1 MHRPI
6 AVRPVF
12 IKERLSCAG
21 HITRY
26 PFENGGMAD
35 PRPNPS
41 EHYRLV
47 TGPEGSVGLQFMG
60 HIDRHVAGSVLKAVL
75 ADLKSDPPRKLTADL
90 NRITYFDDFGAL
102 ILFELR
108 RFAESRQISFGIVQP
123 PPRVGEILS
132 LTNFAEPQACAPAVA
147 KRRPNSVVRLGDAA
161 ITQLY
166 NVRYLVSFLGSV
178 VLCLM
183 HVVVH
188 PRSLRLGDTVLL
200 MQKTGVDAVP
210 IVGMIS
216 FLLGLIM
223 AFVSSLQLAQFGAS
237 IYVASL
243 VALAMVSELGP
254 IMTAIVVAGRSGSAF
269 AAEIGTMRISD
280 EIDALFT
287 MGISPTLFLVVPRIV
302 AAVIVVPLLTIF
314 SDLFAILGGMVISV
328 SLLDLTATTYLSQT
342 LKSLTLFELIWG
354 LMKSVVFA
362 AIIAWIGCLRG
373 FQVRGGAAG
382 VGNAATSAVVSSI
395 FLIILFDSI
404 FAVIRSYW

>member
-1 MHRPI
+1 
-6 AVRPVF
+6 
-12 IKERLSCAG
+12 
-21 HITRY
+21 
-26 PFENGGMAD
+26 MAEAC
-35 PRPNPS
+35 PNPADF
-41 EHYRLV
+41 YRLV
-47 TGPEGSVGLQFMG
+47 AGPEGSFGLQLQG
-60 HIDRHVAGSVLKAVL
+60 RIDRHCAGALLRAVESEF
-75 ADLKSDPPRKLTADL
+75 KSRRPRRVTVDL

-108 RFAESRQISFGIVQP
+108 RFAGNRDIAFTVAQP
-123 PPRVGEILS
+123 PPRVAETLR
-132 LTNFAEPQACAPAVA
+132 LTRFDNPEACAPSMRQ
-147 KRRPNSVVRLGDAA
+147 RRSNFILRLGDAA
-161 ITQLY
+161 VAQLH
-166 NVRYLVSFLGSV
+166 NLRYLVSFLGSV
-178 VLCLM
+178 ALCFGR
-183 HVVVH
+183 VIVH
-188 PRSLRLGDTVLL
+188 PRSLRLGDTILL
-200 MQKTGVDAVP
+200 MQKTGVDALP

-223 AFVSSLQLAQFGAS
+223 AFVSSMQLEQFGAG

-287 MGISPTLFLVVPRIV
+287 MGISPTLFLAVPRV
-302 AAVIVVPLLTIF
+302 LAAMVVVPLLTIF
-314 SDLFAILGGMVISV
+314 SDIFAIIGGMVISV
-328 SLLDLTATTYLSQT
+328 TLFDLTISTYLNQT
-342 LKSLTLFELIWG
+342 IKALTLFELNWG

-362 AIIAWIGCLRG
+362 AIVAWIGCLRG

-382 VGNAATSAVVSSI
+382 VGNAATSAVVSGI